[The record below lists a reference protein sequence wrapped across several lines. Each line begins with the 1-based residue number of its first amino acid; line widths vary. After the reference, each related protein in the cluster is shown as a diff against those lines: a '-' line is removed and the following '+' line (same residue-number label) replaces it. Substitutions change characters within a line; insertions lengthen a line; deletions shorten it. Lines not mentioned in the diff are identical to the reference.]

1 MNIEDKS
8 EVNNIAN
15 WSVFFGI
22 GLWRIWYWR
31 NQFVFNQTSTGS
43 GALMAEMCKIQN
55 HPLVTGKIR
64 AAQWIRWIPQHGLG
78 VLWIQTGLMRLME
91 SRQQVGWFA
100 ISLVVGSQVLEW
112 WLALV
117 LLCWLSCGAYIR
129 APSLLTLHE
138 IYICFVIYFLQQ
150 IKQWFYYYYNY

>member
-64 AAQWIRWIPQHGLG
+64 AAQWIRWISPAWPWCTLNTNGAHKANGEPYVFFAYWCYF
-78 VLWIQTGLMRLME
+78 VL
-91 SRQQVGWFA
+91 
-100 ISLVVGSQVLEW
+100 
-112 WLALV
+112 
-117 LLCWLSCGAYIR
+117 
-129 APSLLTLHE
+129 
-138 IYICFVIYFLQQ
+138 
-150 IKQWFYYYYNY
+150 